1 MSTLLSA
8 LDIGK
13 ATGYVGHA
21 ERLAVPFTENLVATQ
36 HNHLKEIVE
45 LTCFRRKPFFL
56 KPEKLFLLAC
66 VSSSVLKLIH
76 QVG

>member
-1 MSTLLSA
+1 MTEILRILRHFQPAVDIISTGLRSLSTLLYT

-13 ATGYVGHA
+13 ATGYAAVHA

-45 LTCFRRKPFFL
+45 
-56 KPEKLFLLAC
+56 
-66 VSSSVLKLIH
+66 
-76 QVG
+76 